1 MQCVIQLIKDSSVC
15 YNIINKV
22 FIVWQ
27 IDANFPPCI
36 TKCPCPLFRFSLS
49 WALIT
54 IKLLTG
60 FTNLTTLDTSCKWN
74 HVIFVLLW
82 LLFHVFILLGVT
94 ITALYG
100 MTVSFKTELY
110 CIVCVLLYVA
120 YPLIWIYIYIVS
132 TLWLLWILMQ
142 WVWKYK
148 YVFKILFATILN
160 KTQKCIL
167 Y

>member
-1 MQCVIQLIKDSSVC
+1 MQCVIQFIKDSSVC

-74 HVIFVLLW
+74 HVIFVLLCSYFMCLFFSGSPLLLYMAW
-82 LLFHVFILLGVT
+82 LFLLKQSCIALYVFIICSLSTYLNLH
-94 ITALYG
+94 I
-100 MTVSFKTELY
+100 Y
-110 CIVCVLLYVA
+110 CFNTLVIMNIDAMSVEVQICFQDPVCY
-120 YPLIWIYIYIVS
+120 Y
-132 TLWLLWILMQ
+132 
-142 WVWKYK
+142 
-148 YVFKILFATILN
+148 F
-160 KTQKCIL
+160 
-167 Y
+167 